1 MASKPKIKMAQWGT
15 KHGHA
20 RSVCEVM
27 LENDDVDLVGV
38 YEADSARIESIKDD
52 SVWSQVQFLS
62 SERDILDNPDIIC
75 VASEGLNSESLNQS
89 EAIIDSG
96 KHLWYDKPAGDD
108 YPQWERTVAK
118 ARANGQ
124 LIQMGF
130 MFRESWA
137 FEYVSEWTHSGALGE
152 VFMVRAHMSTDVG
165 VPMQEAISVHTGGIL
180 YDLGAHMLDQIVWL
194 LGRPNKITSIMRRE
208 HSTVPNFADNTVA
221 IYEFDKAMAIL
232 DIAAMEPKPMA
243 RRFEVYGTNGS
254 AILGPFDP
262 PEYLRLVLNEPA
274 AGYPAGITNIPAQPY
289 RRHIESLV
297 RLIACIR
304 GEREPDRSYDHDLL
318 VQETLM
324 RTVGKYDPDGTVT
337 TSFSL

>member
-1 MASKPKIKMAQWGT
+1 LADKPKIKMAQWGT

-20 RSVCEVM
+20 RAVLNVM
-27 LENDDVDLVGV
+27 LENEDVDFVGV
-38 YEADSARIESIKDD
+38 WEEDIARVESIKDD
-52 SVWSQVQFLS
+52 PVWSQVHWFS
-62 SERDILDNPDIIC
+62 SPSEMLDNPGIACI
-75 VASEGLNSESLNQS
+75 ASEGLNVESLNQS

-96 KHLWYDKPAGDD
+96 KHLWYDKPAGDN
-108 YPQWERTVAK
+108 YPQWERIVAK
-118 ARANGQ
+118 ARSHDQ
-124 LIQMGF
+124 LVQMGF

-137 FEYVSEWTHSGALGE
+137 FEFVSEWVHSGVLGE
-152 VFMVRAHMSTDVG
+152 VFSIRAHMSTDIG
-165 VPMQEAISVHTGGIL
+165 APMQKAISVLPGGIL

-208 HSTVPNFADNTVA
+208 HSEVPNFADNTVA

-274 AGYPAGITNIPAQPY
+274 GGYPAGVTDIPAQPY
-289 RRHIESLV
+289 TRHVESLV

-324 RTVGKYDPDGTVT
+324 RTVGKYDPDGSVT
-337 TSFSL
+337 TRFSL